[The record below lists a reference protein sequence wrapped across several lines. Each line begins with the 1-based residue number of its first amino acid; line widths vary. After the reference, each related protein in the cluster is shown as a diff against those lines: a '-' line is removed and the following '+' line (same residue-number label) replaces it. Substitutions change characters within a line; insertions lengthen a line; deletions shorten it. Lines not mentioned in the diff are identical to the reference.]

1 MTFKALQLTRRRPGA
16 CEGYQPGGRV
26 GWQERRP
33 PAGVSSGFTGGAQLS
48 AGPLDGAETR
58 GQPEDHF

>member
-1 MTFKALQLTRRRPGA
+1 MRIKALQLTRRRPGA
-16 CEGYQPGGRV
+16 CEVRGPAGGRT

-48 AGPLDGAETR
+48 ARSVRPRFDALR
-58 GQPEDHF
+58 R